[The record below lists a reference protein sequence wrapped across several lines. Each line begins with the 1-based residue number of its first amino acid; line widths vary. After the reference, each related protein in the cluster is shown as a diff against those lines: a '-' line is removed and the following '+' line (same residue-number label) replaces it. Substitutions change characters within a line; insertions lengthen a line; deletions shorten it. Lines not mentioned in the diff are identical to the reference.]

1 TNPEHKKK
9 VNKIIN
15 INKLLVS
22 TVKSNEYK
30 AILKLQSKNLSSPD
44 CSILYHKKKTNG
56 ILLTGDGSLRK
67 TAIKHNIAVKGIFL
81 IFDELVKSN
90 TIDKQTAFE
99 KLKLLQSIN
108 KRLPQNEIKNRLN
121 LWEKGQTNQ

>member
-1 TNPEHKKK
+1 MRIVINDANILIDLADLNLLNDFIKLDFEFQTNDLIINEITNPEQKKK

-44 CSILYHKKKTNG
+44 CSILY
-56 ILLTGDGSLRK
+56 
-67 TAIKHNIAVKGIFL
+67 
-81 IFDELVKSN
+81 
-90 TIDKQTAFE
+90 
-99 KLKLLQSIN
+99 
-108 KRLPQNEIKNRLN
+108 
-121 LWEKGQTNQ
+121 